1 MYFACFRIIINMKI
15 SFYKIV
21 FLLGLGIYDNSSD
34 SLTLNG
40 SPPVIYTAPV
50 SGISGT
56 LEYWRAVIDGKEI
69 KPVDQMKDSVEIG
82 YVMVQR
88 QP

>member
-1 MYFACFRIIINMKI
+1 MCFVGPK
-15 SFYKIV
+15 V
-21 FLLGLGIYDNSSD
+21 YDGNTD
-34 SLTLNG
+34 NLTLNG

-69 KPVDQMKDSVEIG
+69 KPDDAEDQMKDSVEVI
-82 YVMVQR
+82 R
-88 QP
+88 PSNHNNCFIH

>member
-1 MYFACFRIIINMKI
+1 MKI

-69 KPVDQMKDSVEIG
+69 KPVDAETQMKDSVEVE

>member
-1 MYFACFRIIINMKI
+1 MEKY
-15 SFYKIV
+15 
-21 FLLGLGIYDNSSD
+21 LLLILSLFGTSIQSENAD

-56 LEYWRAVIDGKEI
+56 LEYWRAVIDGKDT
-69 KPVDQMKDSVEIG
+69 KPADAETQMKDSVEVG

-88 QP
+88 QHKKM

>member
-1 MYFACFRIIINMKI
+1 MGMIFLFIMCFVGPN
-15 SFYKIV
+15 
-21 FLLGLGIYDNSSD
+21 IYNDKTD
-34 SLTLNG
+34 SLKLNG

-56 LEYWRAVIDGKEI
+56 LEYWRAVIDGKET
-69 KPVDQMKDSVEIG
+69 KPADAETQMKDSVEVG

>member
-1 MYFACFRIIINMKI
+1 MEKFFLFIMCF
-15 SFYKIV
+15 V
-21 FLLGLGIYDNSSD
+21 GLNVYDGNTD
-34 SLTLNG
+34 NLTLNG

-69 KPVDQMKDSVEIG
+69 KPDDAEDQMKDSVEVI
-82 YVMVQR
+82 R
-88 QP
+88 PSNHNNCFIH

>member
-1 MYFACFRIIINMKI
+1 MKNKYLRILCLFGIGIQYI
-15 SFYKIV
+15 ST
-21 FLLGLGIYDNSSD
+21 DN
-34 SLTLNG
+34 LILNS

-69 KPVDQMKDSVEIG
+69 KPADAEAQMKDSIEVIS
-82 YVMVQR
+82 
-88 QP
+88 PSDHNNCFIH

>member
-1 MYFACFRIIINMKI
+1 MEKY
-15 SFYKIV
+15 
-21 FLLGLGIYDNSSD
+21 LLLILSLFGTSIQGENAD
-34 SLTLNG
+34 SLILNG

-69 KPVDQMKDSVEIG
+69 KPDDAEDQMKDSVEVISSSDHNNCFIH
-82 YVMVQR
+82 
-88 QP
+88 

>member
-1 MYFACFRIIINMKI
+1 MEKFFLFIMCF
-15 SFYKIV
+15 V
-21 FLLGLGIYDNSSD
+21 GLNVYDGNTD
-34 SLTLNG
+34 NLTLNG

-69 KPVDQMKDSVEIG
+69 KPVDAEAQMKDSIG
-82 YVMVQR
+82 SVSPPDHNDCFIR
-88 QP
+88 

>member
-1 MYFACFRIIINMKI
+1 MNIIVLLIICFVGPK
-15 SFYKIV
+15 V
-21 FLLGLGIYDNSSD
+21 YDGNTD

-69 KPVDQMKDSVEIG
+69 KPADAETQMKDSVEVG